1 MRVCQ
6 VVANKLSCVGF
17 VPNAKREIKSFM
29 GERLTI
35 ELVPRTCW
43 YSNVRSNVSPEEWER
58 LKRITFKS
66 AGYRCEICGGR
77 GPQWPVECHEIWL
90 YDDLHRIQK
99 LGGLLALCPACH
111 EVKHIG
117 LAGARGRAEIA
128 VKHLAQVN
136 EWDLEAAC
144 LHVDSCFEVWSQRS
158 EHQWQ
163 LDISFVQIY
172 ELPAQEKINL

>member
-1 MRVCQ
+1 MLATGVRFAA
-6 VVANKLSCVGF
+6 VAALNGPWNVT
-17 VPNAKREIKSFM
+17 KSGSTMIFIAS
-29 GERLTI
+29 RSWAD
-35 ELVPRTCW
+35 CW
-43 YSNVRSNVSPEEWER
+43 RSR
-58 LKRITFKS
+58 
-66 AGYRCEICGGR
+66 
-77 GPQWPVECHEIWL
+77 
-90 YDDLHRIQK
+90 
-99 LGGLLALCPACH
+99 PACH